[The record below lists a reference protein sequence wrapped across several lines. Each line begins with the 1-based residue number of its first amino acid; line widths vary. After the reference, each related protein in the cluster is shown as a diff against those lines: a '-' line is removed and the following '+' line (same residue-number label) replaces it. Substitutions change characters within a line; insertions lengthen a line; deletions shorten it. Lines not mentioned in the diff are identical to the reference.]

1 MKPNTGSVNFGRVSL
16 QFKKSHKHPFQKTHL
31 CLSEKPKCCRRWHP
45 TQAPQTPQ
53 ILSKDQRR
61 AAAPMTKFQC
71 PNKPKKTLP
80 TRKKDL
86 EERGRGTNQ
95 GLETG
100 RRKEGR
106 A

>member
-1 MKPNTGSVNFGRVSL
+1 
-16 QFKKSHKHPFQKTHL
+16 
-31 CLSEKPKCCRRWHP
+31 
-45 TQAPQTPQ
+45 
-53 ILSKDQRR
+53 
-61 AAAPMTKFQC
+61 MTKFQC

>member
-1 MKPNTGSVNFGRVSL
+1 L
-16 QFKKSHKHPFQKTHL
+16 QHCSKQARKQESKK
-31 CLSEKPKCCRRWHP
+31 E
-45 TQAPQTPQ
+45 
-53 ILSKDQRR
+53 
-61 AAAPMTKFQC
+61 
-71 PNKPKKTLP
+71 
-80 TRKKDL
+80 KKDL